1 MINGINS
8 YSNYNYTN
16 TFSNTSNTKSSN
28 TINETS
34 NLVSDKSQAVNKVLG
49 YGVDKDGFFTSDFN
63 EAAGLPKDY
72 KIYAKSAESFVN
84 FQESDFFHSTHYKVD
99 IAKTIGN
106 AYKVFS
112 QLVPQTS
119 NSSFSA
125 EDLANIPFAFSMDKN
140 YNVTKIYTKDE
151 YENITLTADKINVSF
166 NVWNG
171 SYFENINSENIF
183 NKNGDVNLY
192 KNFYTNTDGS
202 VDKGGVLM
210 AFLNSQK
217 FGATHDLLEGDTKIL
232 GKITFDKNISDEE
245 REAFQNFMD
254 KNHIKNTFLENSSIG
269 DTYWDIFS
277 EQLSMQFN
285 ILRSQNTGNKELI
298 KLARE
303 LAKEH
308 KEMINSNM
316 SLDEFK
322 EKYLDFKQRH
332 DEFVKSLEEAEKAQ
346 GIDYSNPLKNINN
359 KETSEEDKEK
369 PFKPIQAESKNK
381 ETYKDDNKMNKLL
394 KKLLETKFSTS
405 DELELLFGMKFSD
418 DDTGEFNK
426 ILSQMGLNNTQTK
439 SIDIKA

>member
-8 YSNYNYTN
+8 YSNYNYTTTLTN
-16 TFSNTSNTKSSN
+16 NTSNAKSSN
-28 TINETS
+28 VANDNL
-34 NLVSDKSQAVNKVLG
+34 NLVSDKSEAVNKVLG

-119 NSSFSA
+119 NPSFSTQ
-125 EDLANIPFAFSMDKN
+125 DLANIPFAFSMDKN

-151 YENITLTADKINVSF
+151 YENITLRADKINVSF

-202 VDKGGVLM
+202 IDKGGVLM

-232 GKITFDKNISDEE
+232 GKITTDKNISDDE
-245 REAFQNFMD
+245 REAFQIFMD

-277 EQLSMQFN
+277 EQLSIQFN

-316 SLDEFK
+316 SLEEFK
-322 EKYLDFKQRH
+322 TKYLDFKQRH
-332 DEFVKSLEEAEKAQ
+332 DEFIKSLEEVEKAK
-346 GIDYSNPLKNINN
+346 GIDYNNPTKSTNN

-369 PFKPIQAESKNK
+369 PFKPIQAQSSS
-381 ETYKDDNKMNKLL
+381 ETYKDDNKMNELL
-394 KKLLETKFSTS
+394 KKLLENKFSTS
-405 DELELLFGMKFSD
+405 DELEILFGMKFSD

-426 ILSQMGLNNTQTK
+426 ILSLNSAPK
-439 SIDIKA
+439 SIDIRA

>member
-1 MINGINS
+1 MINSINS
-8 YSNYNYTN
+8 YSNYNYTTTLN
-16 TFSNTSNTKSSN
+16 NNTSNTKSSN
-28 TINETS
+28 VTNDNS
-34 NLVSDKSQAVNKVLG
+34 SLVSDKSGAVSKILG

-119 NSSFSA
+119 NPSFSTQ
-125 EDLANIPFAFSMDKN
+125 DLANIPFAFSMDKN

-151 YENITLTADKINVSF
+151 YENITLRVDKINVSF

-202 VDKGGVLM
+202 IDKGGVLM

-232 GKITFDKNISDEE
+232 GKITTDKNISDDE
-245 REAFQNFMD
+245 REAFQIFMD

-277 EQLSMQFN
+277 EQLSIQFN

-316 SLDEFK
+316 SLEEFK
-322 EKYLDFKQRH
+322 TKYLDFKQRH
-332 DEFVKSLEEAEKAQ
+332 DEFIKSLEEVEKAK
-346 GIDYSNPLKNINN
+346 GIDYNNPTKSTNN

-369 PFKPIQAESKNK
+369 PFKPIQAQSKS
-381 ETYKDDNKMNKLL
+381 ETYKDDNKMNELL
-394 KKLLETKFSTS
+394 KKLLETKFGTS
-405 DELELLFGMKFSD
+405 DELEILFGMKFSD

-426 ILSQMGLNNTQTK
+426 ILSQNTSAK
-439 SIDIKA
+439 IIDIKA

>member
-8 YSNYNYTN
+8 YSNYNYTTTLN
-16 TFSNTSNTKSSN
+16 NNKSSN
-28 TINETS
+28 AINNNL
-34 NLVSDKSQAVNKVLG
+34 NLVSDKSRAVDKILG
-49 YGVDKDGFFTSDFN
+49 YGVDEYGFFTSDFN

-369 PFKPIQAESKNK
+369 PFKPIQGESKS
-381 ETYKDDNKMNKLL
+381 ETYKDDNKMNELL
-394 KKLLETKFSTS
+394 KKLLENKFSTS
-405 DELELLFGMKFSD
+405 DELEILFGMKFSD

-426 ILSQMGLNNTQTK
+426 ILSLNSAPK

>member
-1 MINGINS
+1 
-8 YSNYNYTN
+8 
-16 TFSNTSNTKSSN
+16 
-28 TINETS
+28 
-34 NLVSDKSQAVNKVLG
+34 
-49 YGVDKDGFFTSDFN
+49 
-63 EAAGLPKDY
+63 
-72 KIYAKSAESFVN
+72 
-84 FQESDFFHSTHYKVD
+84 
-99 IAKTIGN
+99 
-106 AYKVFS
+106 
-112 QLVPQTS
+112 
-119 NSSFSA
+119 
-125 EDLANIPFAFSMDKN
+125 MDKN

-369 PFKPIQAESKNK
+369 PFKPIQGESKS
-381 ETYKDDNKMNKLL
+381 ETYKDDNKMNELL
-394 KKLLETKFSTS
+394 KKLLENKFSTS
-405 DELELLFGMKFSD
+405 DELEILFGAKFSN

-426 ILSQMGLNNTQTK
+426 ILSLNSAPK